1 MHWFLFLCQKKSF
14 LRSHI
19 SAKYSYRGG
28 HVWEVSLPMHVF
40 VNSIVCL
47 TEGLETVVL
56 GAIEIYPAGIFLSI
70 EKS

>member
-14 LRSHI
+14 LRSRI
-19 SAKYSYRGG
+19 SYRGD

-47 TEGLETVVL
+47 TEGLETMVL